1 MKSRESFGPGDL
13 ARQHTS
19 TSNLISGGASADYDT
34 LKEIED
40 KIKNI
45 EEDGTAEINN
55 VKVVGELD
63 SVDDLKV
70 PGKIVTGQ
78 EFTVNG
84 ETVTAKDGAEVF
96 NNYETNIATGLYAHA
111 EGSNTKAYGIGSH
124 SEGSGTIAGSVSTV
138 NGVTTYSGHYAHA
151 EGTGTTAQGMSS
163 HAEGSGTQAIGSSS
177 HSEGTG
183 GMAEGPDSHAE
194 GNGTKAY
201 GKGAHAEGNRTT
213 AGASIT
219 NNGVTTYSGHYA
231 HAEGENTTASGHAS
245 HAEGGNS
252 LAIAQYS
259 HAEGSPAY
267 SYGTAGPMVAQP
279 TAYSRGSHAEGVGC
293 IAGVQNGVGTAGYG
307 AHAEGYTTTASGEG
321 AHAEGIG
328 TVASGYGTHAEG
340 RDTIAS
346 SNYQHVQGK
355 YNVEDNNDTFAFIIG
370 NGESRGD
377 RSNAFAVDW
386 NGNIYV
392 NNSETGVSVLDLLNR
407 IKALEDAIASNSGF

>member
-55 VKVVGELD
+55 VKIVGELD

-84 ETVTAKDGAEVF
+84 ETVVAKNGAEVF
-96 NNYETNIATGLYAHA
+96 NSCETNIATGLYAHA
-111 EGSNTKAYGIGSH
+111 EGAY
-124 SEGSGTIAGSVSTV
+124 
-138 NGVTTYSGHYAHA
+138 
-151 EGTGTTAQGMSS
+151 
-163 HAEGSGTQAIGSSS
+163 TQAIG
-177 HSEGTG
+177 
-183 GMAEGPDSHAE
+183 D
-194 GNGTKAY
+194 
-201 GKGAHAEGNRTT
+201 
-213 AGASIT
+213 
-219 NNGVTTYSGHYA
+219 
-231 HAEGENTTASGHAS
+231 
-245 HAEGGNS
+245 
-252 LAIAQYS
+252 YS

-267 SYGTAGPMVAQP
+267 WYGVAGPMAAQP

-293 IAGVQNGVGTAGYG
+293 IAGVQNGTGTAGYG

-321 AHAEGIG
+321 AHAEGVG
-328 TVASGYGTHAEG
+328 TVTSGEGAHAEG

-377 RSNAFAVDW
+377 RSNAFAIDW